1 MFVALQAGILHF
13 CNIIMLQSFKS
24 NTGCKS
30 VLKSDLE
37 DEGMRK
43 DLHSLKEH
51 LIIKL
56 SELGL
61 EAAICPECGKIFDKS
76 EGAVTCRECQ
86 DKISFTDAYTL
97 PSSTVNYPP

>member
-1 MFVALQAGILHF
+1 MHF
-13 CNIIMLQSFKS
+13 CNIIMLQNFKS
-24 NTGCKS
+24 NTVRKS

-37 DEGMRK
+37 DEGVQK

-51 LIIKL
+51 LLVKL

-76 EGAVTCRECQ
+76 EGAALCRECK
-86 DKISFTDAYTL
+86 DKIMSGKIGAGNAYTL
-97 PSSTVNYPP
+97 PLPPPL